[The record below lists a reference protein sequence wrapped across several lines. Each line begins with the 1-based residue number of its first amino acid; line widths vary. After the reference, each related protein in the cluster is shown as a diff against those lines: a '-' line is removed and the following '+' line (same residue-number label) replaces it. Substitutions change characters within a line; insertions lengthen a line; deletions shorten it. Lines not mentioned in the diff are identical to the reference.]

1 MGRRSSR
8 GEGREGSPDGQAVP
22 VESDNFELLHELHRN
37 RILNYCCRFTGDF
50 QLAEELTQE
59 TFLRLYRHLDKLS
72 GDVLPWL
79 YRVASNLAKNA
90 VRDRKRRPG
99 ALWSSDLSEKVSD
112 PSLGPRLLAEQ
123 RDLEARVSRLLE
135 RIPARYREVLLLC
148 DLQDLSYDEAA
159 RVLGVSR
166 TNVGVRLYRARR
178 IAARWVAREK
188 EAWE

>member
-1 MGRRSSR
+1 MGTWFSR
-8 GEGREGSPDGQAVP
+8 EQGSGQGTDEGAVP
-22 VESDNFELLHELHRN
+22 EEAGNFEFLHELHRD

-59 TFLRLYRHLDKLS
+59 TFLRLYRHMDKLS
-72 GDVLPWL
+72 GNVLPWL

-90 VRDRKRRPG
+90 VRDRRRRPAASWSGDIG
-99 ALWSSDLSEKVSD
+99 AKVSD
-112 PSLGPRLLAEQ
+112 RSLGPHLLAEQ

-178 IAARWVAREK
+178 IAARWIAREK